1 MRGRGVDMGLGGK
14 GVGRRGFGMKVRIKK
29 TDGEGRRFQ
38 RGGGGCIVGGWVTL
52 GSRRVSTDYEDD
64 RVRSCFS
71 FAESCQ
77 FKK

>member
-38 RGGGGCIVGGWVTL
+38 RGGGLHSGRVGYVGEQ
-52 GSRRVSTDYEDD
+52 GSEY
-64 RVRSCFS
+64 
-71 FAESCQ
+71 
-77 FKK
+77 